1 MAHQRT
7 LIRGAVVAQLLGATA
22 AGARVYPTRILP
34 LRRPELP
41 VISVYTLEE
50 AVTAAS
56 LATAPR
62 ELSRELPVMIEGWV
76 APGDNV
82 DDAMDALAL
91 EIETAMHADPYL
103 ADTAAESI
111 LDSTVMEVVED
122 GDRMMGLVV
131 LTYAVTYRT
140 SAPEATADMD
150 DFLRMRSTQDLGGDV
165 HEDIDAE
172 DEFVVQEVA

>member
-1 MAHQRT
+1 MPHQRT

-34 LRRPELP
+34 LRRIELP
-41 VISVYTLEE
+41 AISVYTLEE

-56 LATAPR
+56 LSTAPR

-91 EIETAMHADPYL
+91 DIENAMHVDPYL

-131 LTYAVTYRT
+131 LTYAVTYR
-140 SAPEATADMD
+140 SLAPEAPTDLD
-150 DFLRMRSTQDLGGDV
+150 DFLSVKATHNLGGQV
-165 HEDIDAE
+165 HEDDDAE